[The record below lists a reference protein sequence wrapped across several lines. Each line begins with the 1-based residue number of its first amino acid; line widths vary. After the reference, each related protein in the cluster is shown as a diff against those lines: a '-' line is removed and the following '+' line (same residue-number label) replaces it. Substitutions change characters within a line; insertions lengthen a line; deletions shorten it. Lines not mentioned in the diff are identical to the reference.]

1 MKIKE
6 EIATQKD
13 LFYEDLNKIMAIRS
27 VKGSPKKE
35 APFGEEPKRA
45 LEETLKLAE
54 RYGFQTG
61 IVNDAVGYAQWGT
74 AEEYL
79 GIIGHLDV
87 VPEGS
92 GWSVP
97 PFQLTKKNQR
107 LYGRGILDNKG
118 PILACLY
125 GMKLSWILACSFLF
139 LLSLC
144 RVLESG

>member
-1 MKIKE
+1 M
-6 EIATQKD
+6 
-13 LFYEDLNKIMAIRS
+13 
-27 VKGSPKKE
+27 KGSPKKRHLWRRTE
-35 APFGEEPKRA
+35 KS

-97 PFQLTKKNQR
+97 PFQLTKK
-107 LYGRGILDNKG
+107 
-118 PILACLY
+118 
-125 GMKLSWILACSFLF
+125 STFVW
-139 LLSLC
+139 
-144 RVLESG
+144 

>member
-1 MKIKE
+1 M
-6 EIATQKD
+6 
-13 LFYEDLNKIMAIRS
+13 
-27 VKGSPKKE
+27 
-35 APFGEEPKRA
+35 
-45 LEETLKLAE
+45 EETLKLAE

-97 PFQLTKKNQR
+97 PFQLTKNQR

-118 PILACLY
+118 PILALPVWNEITERTWLPT
-125 GMKLSWILACSFLF
+125 KENH
-139 LLSLC
+139 SLN
-144 RVLESG
+144 VWHG